1 MISLFFYRRID
12 GISDERLRN
21 EELFLRGFFC
31 KKCFKKSKDDF
42 DVNVVEIRLEND
54 I

>member
-1 MISLFFYRRID
+1 MFLNSRFD

-31 KKCFKKSKDDF
+31 KECFERSKDDF